1 MLNYVFGLWCFLCF
15 FLREFH
21 GFCFWM
27 DRWDAIPW
35 KSWPIVTHRDPST
48 TGVHQRKL
56 RTSESFRDATWHGW
70 RFSIRKWSK
79 VTPRCEWNLTLA
91 CRCCWKKSLP
101 WVQSDFILRAKAV
114 VVQNERPIQPWE
126 SELVTAPPLRV
137 VSRSFSL
144 FKPPFVCCFTEMN
157 IQVRLD
163 SMILEATNGLERSI
177 PPHMYPSH
185 KGLCCSH
192 VTIPDHP
199 MSRPTIPSGQKKSL
213 LQPIYTPY
221 NHNMQISI

>member
-1 MLNYVFGLWCFLCF
+1 MFFVFFFFEGISWILFLNGSLGCHTMEV
-15 FLREFH
+15 
-21 GFCFWM
+21 
-27 DRWDAIPW
+27 
-35 KSWPIVTHRDPST
+35 VTHRDPSWPID
-48 TGVHQRKL
+48 HWRPPKEASHL
-56 RTSESFRDATWHGW
+56 RIFPRRNMA
-70 RFSIRKWSK
+70 RLKILNPK
-79 VTPRCEWNLTLA
+79 VIQSDSSMWVKSDFGLQMLL
-91 CRCCWKKSLP
+91 KKSLP

>member
-1 MLNYVFGLWCFLCF
+1 MLL
-15 FLREFH
+15 
-21 GFCFWM
+21 
-27 DRWDAIPW
+27 
-35 KSWPIVTHRDPST
+35 
-48 TGVHQRKL
+48 
-56 RTSESFRDATWHGW
+56 
-70 RFSIRKWSK
+70 
-79 VTPRCEWNLTLA
+79 
-91 CRCCWKKSLP
+91 KKSLP
-101 WVQSDFILRAKAV
+101 WVQSDFILRAKSCG
-114 VVQNERPIQPWE
+114 RPKK
-126 SELVTAPPLRV
+126 APDPALGIWAGHSTPEWRV

-144 FKPPFVCCFTEMN
+144 LKPPFVCCSTEMN

-185 KGLCCSH
+185 NGLCRSH

-221 NHNMQISI
+221 THNMQISILTIKHTYTWFGKITLKWEIDEIRHHMT